1 MTALYRLARPAI
13 FRMDPEKA
21 HDLSIKALRLG
32 LAKGGRVPVDDRLR
46 VKVAGLSFPNPL
58 GLAAGYDKNAE
69 VPDRLLSL
77 GFGFVEVGTVTPQP
91 QDGNPKPRLF
101 RLKQHGAVIN
111 RFGFNNCGH
120 ADAVERLAERQRKAG
135 IVGANIGANKNA
147 EDRVAD
153 YVEGVASFAPLASYL
168 TINISS
174 PNTPGLRDLQ
184 ATEEL
189 DRLLEHVIAARNG
202 EAAVSASPKVPV
214 FLKVA
219 PDLTK
224 TQIAGIAKTAKKRKV
239 DGLIVSNTT
248 LSRAGVEN
256 DKAAG
261 ETGGLSGRPLRARAT
276 SVLAHFRKALGPDM
290 ALIGVG
296 GVSDL
301 GSFIEKIEAG
311 ADLVQI
317 YTALVYGGPGLP
329 SAILTDLLRY
339 LRYNEI
345 DNVSSLR
352 DRRTDAL
359 AESFPL
365 ED

>member
-1 MTALYRLARPAI
+1 MTALYRLARPAL

-21 HDLSIKALRLG
+21 HDLSIKAIKLG
-32 LAKGGRVPVDDRLR
+32 LARGGRIPVDDRLR

-69 VPDRLLSL
+69 VPDRLLRL
-77 GFGFVEVGTVTPQP
+77 GFGFVEVGTLTPQP

-101 RLKQHGAVIN
+101 RLKRHGAVIN

-147 EDRVAD
+147 TDRVAD

-168 TINISS
+168 TVNISS

-184 ATEEL
+184 ATKEL

-224 TQIAGIAKTAKKRKV
+224 TQIAEIAKTAKKRKV

-248 LSRAGVEN
+248 LSRAGVEGH
-256 DKAAG
+256 AAAH
-261 ETGGLSGRPLRARAT
+261 ETGGLSGKPLRARAT

-290 ALIGVG
+290 PLIGVG
-296 GVSDL
+296 GVSDTAGL
-301 GSFIEKIEAG
+301 IEKVEAG

-329 SAILTDLLRY
+329 SAILNELLRY
-339 LRYNEI
+339 LKRHELDSI
-345 DNVSSLR
+345 SALR
-352 DRRTDAL
+352 DRRADEL

-365 ED
+365 DD

>member
-1 MTALYRLARPAI
+1 MTALYRLARPAL

-21 HDLSIKALRLG
+21 HDLSIRALKMG
-32 LAKGGRVPVDDRLR
+32 LATGGRIPVDDRLR

-69 VPDRLLSL
+69 VPDQLLRL
-77 GFGFVEVGTVTPQP
+77 GFGFVEVGTLTPQP

-101 RLKQHGAVIN
+101 RLKRYEAVIN

-120 ADAVERLAERQRKAG
+120 ADGVERLAERSRKAG
-135 IVGANIGANKNA
+135 IVGVNIGANKNA
-147 EDRVAD
+147 ADRVAD

-168 TINISS
+168 TVNVSS

-184 ATEEL
+184 ATKEL

-202 EAAVSASPKVPV
+202 ESAVSASPKVPV

-219 PDLTK
+219 PDLSK
-224 TQIAGIAKTAKKRKV
+224 TQIAEIATTARRRKI

-248 LSRAGVEN
+248 LSRAGVETHV
-256 DKAAG
+256 AAK
-261 ETGGLSGRPLRARAT
+261 ETGGLSGRPLRSRAT
-276 SVLAHFRKALGPDM
+276 AVLAHFRRALGPNM
-290 ALIGVG
+290 PLIGVG
-296 GVSDL
+296 GVSDVASL
-301 GSFIEKIEAG
+301 IEKIEAG

-329 SAILTDLLRY
+329 SVILNDLLRY
-339 LRYNEI
+339 LKRNELSGI
-345 DNVSSLR
+345 AALR
-352 DRRTDAL
+352 DRRTDEL
-359 AESFPL
+359 AESFAL